1 MYEKMY
7 AFVRILKLYDFF
19 SILTKKEKLAMNI
32 MKKGFTLVEIIVVIT
47 ILAIITAIA
56 VPSIV
61 QYYKYSEDR
70 YRNNVARTLFV
81 AATNSLTQKT
91 IAGLLD
97 EIPYDGY
104 VNLENLVTDDENF
117 YDYEQNYNTGN
128 IVYVTS
134 KENVKRIL
142 DGYLMDA
149 SVLNNAILIE
159 INIVNGKVLSVFYS
173 DKVEAF
179 GYGYGNFTDVS
190 DRTMKAREDYEFGF
204 YGARTTGISESE

>member
-1 MYEKMY
+1 
-7 AFVRILKLYDFF
+7 
-19 SILTKKEKLAMNI
+19 MNI

-81 AATNSLTQKT
+81 AATNSLTQKS
-91 IAGLLD
+91 IAGLLND
-97 EIPYDGY
+97 LPYDGY
-104 VNLENLVTDDENF
+104 VNLENLITDDENF
-117 YDYEQNYNTGN
+117 YDDEINYNTGN

-134 KENVKRIL
+134 KENVSRIL
-142 DGYLMDA
+142 DGYIMDT

-159 INIVNGKVLSVFYS
+159 YNIVTGKVLSVLYS
-173 DKVEAF
+173 DKVDAF
-179 GYGYGNFTDVS
+179 GYGDGNFTDVS
-190 DRTMKAREDYEFGF
+190 DRTKAAREEKRFGF
-204 YGARTTGISESE
+204 HGARSTGIPESE